1 MSERTDRWLTVH
13 APVALSLIAILASGG
28 VAFGA
33 TQSTTV
39 TNKGAINALAED
51 IDKLEDRLI
60 SRLNHQDTRMDKI
73 LAILLEGRREAA
85 PAVNDDAQEDA
96 TSR

>member
-33 TQSTTV
+33 TQSKAI
-39 TNKGAINALAED
+39 TNTGAITALSED
-51 IDKLEDRLI
+51 IDKMEDRLI

-73 LAILLEGRREAA
+73 LSLLLRH
-85 PAVNDDAQEDA
+85 PVDNDAQEDA